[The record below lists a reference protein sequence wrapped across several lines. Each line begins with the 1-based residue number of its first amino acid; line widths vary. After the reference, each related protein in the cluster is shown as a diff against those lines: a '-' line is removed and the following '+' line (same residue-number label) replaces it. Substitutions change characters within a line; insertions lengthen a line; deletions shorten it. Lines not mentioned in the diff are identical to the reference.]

1 MRFVCEEIKAA
12 IKQHRQVGGR
22 LRQITMGRRLVPD
35 FLRNLQFDYKFT
47 NLSHVKIGNAV
58 ICSNANHPQP
68 AIDCLAKMK
77 IDRYRG
83 IPFQIVDGDQLTME

>member
-1 MRFVCEEIKAA
+1 MEQRRK
-12 IKQHRQVGGR
+12 VGGR

-35 FLRNLQFDYKFT
+35 FLRNLQMDYKFT
-47 NLSHVKIGNAV
+47 NLSHVKIGNAL
-58 ICSNANHPQP
+58 IRSASDPQP
-68 AIDCLAKMK
+68 AINCLAKMK